1 VEFYSVFY
9 RQPGKRIWKTL
20 KNVKGDGTL
29 QGANG
34 QILPARF
41 FILSDETRV
50 ELPVTLEIR
59 FSPERAVL
67 IEKNMERETGQRIDA
82 VKGKIKK

>member
-1 VEFYSVFY
+1 MESYTVSY
-9 RQPGKRIWKTL
+9 RQPGTRKFQTL
-20 KNVKGDGTL
+20 KDVKGDGTL
-29 QGANG
+29 QGADG
-34 QILPARF
+34 QVLPARF
-41 FILSDETRV
+41 FILTDETRV

-59 FSPERAVL
+59 FSPERAAL